1 MSFRQAARRLAPL
14 SAPSPTPCSRPAK
27 VRHAGAT
34 IAQRRNKWSL
44 DKLRSWALGR
54 PGKPD
59 QGGDLKEQVGL
70 ELEDPEKRAEFR
82 RRQLQ
87 RTSEGSI
94 FEDDAEK
101 RKKLA
106 RELPSS
112 AAGETAVPKTQEVLA
127 MATDP
132 NPRGRVRWH
141 RKKVI
146 QMVRSNDHITRKQK
160 IKMTERELLHKS
172 AFLPT
177 SVKKLVMLSRQIAG
191 KTIDDAIVQMRWS
204 KKKMSRE
211 MLYYLEEARDL
222 AVAQRGMG
230 LGKVKGEVLEKPR
243 KVTDKDGKWIE
254 VTDPT
259 RIYIA
264 QSWVG
269 RGTPIATSID
279 YKARGRGCAL
289 VHPKTSFSVLLKEEK
304 TRIRQ
309 HEEQKARE
317 AAKGPWVHLPNRP
330 LHGQRPYY
338 TW

>member
-1 MSFRQAARRLAPL
+1 MSYRQAARRLAPL
-14 SAPSPTPCSRPAK
+14 SAQSLTSCSRPVMA
-27 VRHAGAT
+27 RCAGVT
-34 IAQRRNKWSL
+34 MIQRRNKWSL
-44 DKLRSWALGR
+44 DKLRKWSWT
-54 PGKPD
+54 PGKKNR
-59 QGGDLKEQVGL
+59 GGILEDSVGI
-70 ELEDPEKRAEFR
+70 ELEDPQKRAEFR
-82 RRQLQ
+82 HNQLQ
-87 RTSEGSI
+87 RTSESTI
-94 FEDDAEK
+94 FEDEAGE
-101 RKKLA
+101 A
-106 RELPSS
+106 PSS
-112 AAGETAVPKTQEVLA
+112 FSESEAAASSAVPKTKEVMA
-127 MATDP
+127 MTLDP

-146 QMVRSNDHITRKQK
+146 QMVRSRDNITRKQK

-191 KTIDDAIVQMRWS
+191 KTIDDAILQMRWS
-204 KKKMSRE
+204 KKKMSKE

-230 LGKVKGEVLEKPR
+230 LGRVKGEVLQKPR
-243 KVTDKDGKWIE
+243 KVRNKDGKWID

-269 RGTPIATSID
+269 RGTPIYKSLD
-279 YKARGRGCAL
+279 YKARGRGCLL

-309 HEEQKARE
+309 TEEQDAKE
-317 AAKGPWVHLPNRP
+317 AAKGPWVHLPDRP

>member
-14 SAPSPTPCSRPAK
+14 SAPSPGPCSARPAMA
-27 VRHAGAT
+27 RYAGAAMT
-34 IAQRRNKWSL
+34 QRRNKWSL
-44 DKLRSWALGR
+44 DKLRSWAWGK
-54 PGKPD
+54 PGKKD
-59 QGGDLKEQVGL
+59 KGGDLKDQVGL

-82 RRQLQ
+82 RSQMQ
-87 RTSEGSI
+87 RTSERSI
-94 FEDDAEK
+94 FEDDVVED
-101 RKKLA
+101 
-106 RELPSS
+106 EPSMDTPSS
-112 AAGETAVPKTQEVLA
+112 ASAAAPKTQEVLA
-127 MATDP
+127 MTTDP
-132 NPRGRVRWH
+132 NPRGRIRWQ

-146 QMVRSNDHITRKQK
+146 QMVRSNDQITRKQK

-269 RGTPIATSID
+269 KGKPISFSVD
-279 YKARGRGCAL
+279 YKARGRGCRL
-289 VHPKTSFSVLLKEEK
+289 IHPKTSFSVLLKEEK

-317 AAKGPWVHLPNRP
+317 AAKGPWVHLPDRP